1 MKLTSLF
8 IASSLA
14 VAALCTTSCSSSTSY
29 AELLTDETH
38 AVNYFL
44 ANHRV
49 INTIPADTVFEYGE
63 DAPYYRIDADGNI
76 YMQVINPGNRAENCV
91 EDNELIYFRYTRYN
105 LQTFM
110 ETDVMTGTG
119 NSLDMW
125 SSPTSFRFGNTSL
138 SSSTQY
144 GTGVQVPLQ
153 YLGIDCEVN
162 IVIKSQYGFTSEI
175 SNVIPYMYNLRYFK
189 SPL

>member
-1 MKLTSLF
+1 
-8 IASSLA
+8 
-14 VAALCTTSCSSSTSY
+14 
-29 AELLTDETH
+29 
-38 AVNYFL
+38 
-44 ANHRV
+44 
-49 INTIPADTVFEYGE
+49 
-63 DAPYYRIDADGNI
+63 
-76 YMQVINPGNRAENCV
+76 
-91 EDNELIYFRYTRYN
+91 
-105 LQTFM
+105 M